1 MSFFPSD
8 SNKTN
13 FEMGGGNLE
22 PLPEGTTVLA
32 MADEAKWDEYQGDS
46 YISIRWSVL
55 KPDQHKN
62 RKIFQKLKVLE
73 SDQKKAEKA
82 RRMLAAIDMNASGG
96 RLIATG
102 EKPTDQA
109 MAQHLCLKPMY
120 IKLGVWDMN
129 DKRGNWVMAVAPR
142 DAAASTPAPAP
153 AAPKSAAYDD
163 SIDIDF

>member
-13 FEMGGGNLE
+13 FEIGGGNLD

-142 DAAASTPAPAP
+142 DAAASTPAPAAP
-153 AAPKSAAYDD
+153 AKTMSSAAADD
-163 SIDIDF
+163 DIPF